1 MLQERSIKRTSSV
14 VNKTRK
20 TGKMMETNAEGS
32 SLSVNNTSAPDSS
45 EFCTD
50 SYGDDGNF
58 VFRVPPEA
66 PVFHPNNEEFQDPL
80 LYINKIRPV
89 AERYGIC
96 KIKPPSDWQPPFAV
110 DVDKFKFTPRIQRLN
125 ELEAKTRI
133 KLNFL
138 DQIAKF
144 WELQGSSLKIPMV
157 ERRALDLYSLH
168 RLVQEEGGLEVVSK
182 ERKWSKIQA
191 RMGLPCGRS
200 LGTLLKSHY
209 ERILY
214 PFDVFQLGKA
224 LGDVKVASPRDD
236 NEKQDQDYKPHGI
249 PSRQAIKPQNQG
261 HHDRRAKR
269 YSSAGKNEAYGEETK
284 EKDKERF
291 YGAGPKM
298 TGVQNVKEEKPKT
311 KTRGKKISYDYDPL
325 AKYICH
331 NCGRGDV
338 EESMLLCDGCDDS
351 YHTFCLMPPLL
362 EIPKG
367 DWRCPKCVAEEVSKP
382 MEAFGFEQAQRE
394 YSLQQ
399 FGEMADQFKSDY
411 FNMPVH
417 LVPTSLVEKEFW
429 RIVSSIDEDVTVEY
443 GADLHTMDHGSGF
456 PTKQTVASV
465 AEYEHPSIKKY
476 AESSWNL
483 NNLPVLEGSVLGHIN
498 ADISGMKVP
507 WMYVGMCFA
516 TFCWH
521 NEDHWSY
528 SINYLHWGE
537 PKTWYGVPGS
547 EAENFE
553 QSMKSAAPELFQ
565 SQPDLLH
572 QLVTIMNPNV
582 LMDAGVPVYR
592 TDQQAGE
599 FVITFPRAYHAGFNQ
614 GYNFAEAVNFA
625 PADWLKI
632 GRECISHYAN
642 LHRFCVF
649 SHDELVCKMAV
660 HPENLDPR
668 VAAATFLDMLVMVE
682 TERKHRK
689 TLLDWGICDA
699 EREAFELLPDDE
711 RQCEVC
717 KTTCFLSAV
726 TCSCGTSQLV
736 CLKHYNELCD
746 CPPKN
751 HTLRYRYTLDELP
764 LMLHKVKLKAEAFD
778 TWVLNVKKALDCSA
792 PKTFDLEGLKS
803 LMEEAEFKKF
813 PETDLLQAL
822 AYSIQEAEKCSSIAQ
837 QLDCNR
843 VRTRTRVTM
852 DSKCKLT
859 VDELTMF
866 NDQIESLACKIK
878 EADSVKALVDK
889 VKQFQEH
896 ARYLLQERDFV
907 PSAEIASCI
916 ELGNELD
923 IELPEIGN
931 LKAKLEQSQ
940 WLEEKKSL
948 MEEKNSVTLE
958 AIRNLINTGLKVPPN
973 YSVEDGIA
981 ELQEMEEKINV
992 WEDKAKKALSGK
1004 HLPTITQLEALLKE
1018 ADSIGG
1024 CLPTRAVIKETVKKA
1039 RDWIHKSDYLMQSE
1053 NYPYMD
1059 LLQDFISKGRSI
1071 VVQLELLP
1079 QLEEQLNGAVV
1090 WIEKAGR
1097 TFLRKYSPF
1106 SLMEALS
1113 PRSDVGMGVSRFKKR
1128 TRDTSANSGPFVVS
1142 NVKLTGNVDPA
1153 EVVAAFKRAEKH
1165 ELESMIQLREEN
1177 ELKKRINAPDAKYCV
1192 CRRAASG
1199 LMMECNLCKEW
1210 FHDTCVALEN
1220 GQMKNNSK
1228 NDSNKLNLGPTE
1240 PKYLCPAC
1248 LRSRRPRLETILC
1261 LLVSLQKLP
1270 VRLPEGEAL
1279 QCLTERAM
1287 NWQDRAR
1294 QLLATEEMVTALSKL
1309 SVLSQRAVEAANR
1322 QKTEKIISSELKKA
1336 ASKPELQRR
1345 VAVISPLSGLTDSST
1360 KSAEENISED
1370 PPSPPNSPICEDSS
1384 SCEVTS
1390 TSYSTAEHA
1399 YSSASKVRTAKKH
1412 ARKTP
1417 LVPRIE
1423 EPILSLSQSGQ
1434 QQLKEL
1440 MTEGDLMEVSLEE
1453 THHIWKILQATKN
1466 STVNKFPDFP
1476 EDMEN
1481 DTDSEN
1487 PNKIRQVKRKP
1498 EDSDVNIIG
1507 INSGS
1512 MKKLKMRQVK
1522 DMKDKKRPKEGIR
1535 RERKSKK
1542 RLLMHDFKDK
1552 KLGSHSRDSS
1562 DEDEEEEDCAA
1573 SMCLRPSGH
1582 EVDWVQCDGGCD
1594 MWFHMHCVGLDK
1606 HDITEDDDYICKQCS
1621 SEPYAEEEMDLSKMK
1636 VEPNNTDESLGLDA
1650 LLSLANGVNCE
1661 VEDPLVGEVP
1671 KEWTEE
1677 SVQTSI

>member
-1 MLQERSIKRTSSV
+1 
-14 VNKTRK
+14 
-20 TGKMMETNAEGS
+20 MELTIEGP
-32 SLSVNNTSAPDSS
+32 SLSVNNTSASDSG
-45 EFCTD
+45 EFSTD
-50 SYGDDGNF
+50 SYGDDGIF
-58 VFRVPPEA
+58 GFRIPPEA

-168 RLVQEEGGLEVVSK
+168 RLVQEEGGLEFVSK

-214 PFDVFQLGKA
+214 PFDVFQQGKA
-224 LGDVKVASPRDD
+224 LGDVKVTSPRDD

-261 HHDRRAKR
+261 QHDRRAKR
-269 YSSAGKNEAYGEETK
+269 YCSTGKNIEALVEDNK
-284 EKDKERF
+284 EKEEI
-291 YGAGPKM
+291 YGVGPKITSM
-298 TGVQNVKEEKPKT
+298 QTVKDEKPKN
-311 KTRGKKISYDYDPL
+311 KARGKKISYDFDPL

-417 LVPTSLVEKEFW
+417 LVPTGLVEKEFW

-456 PTKQTVASV
+456 PTKETVATV
-465 AEYEHPSIKKY
+465 VEYEHPSIKKY

-483 NNLPVLEGSVLGHIN
+483 NNLPVLEGSVLGYIN

-537 PKTWYGVPGS
+537 PKTWYGVPGT

-582 LMDAGVPVYR
+582 LMDAGVPVFR

-632 GRECISHYAN
+632 GRECVTHYAN

-660 HPENLDPR
+660 HPESLDPR
-668 VAAATFLDMLVMVE
+668 VAAATFLDMLAMVE
-682 TERKHRK
+682 TERKYRK
-689 TLLDWGICDA
+689 ILLDWGICDA

-726 TCSCGTSQLV
+726 TCSCGSSQLV
-736 CLKHYNELCD
+736 CLKHYSELCN

-764 LMLHKVKLKAEAFD
+764 LMLHRVKLKAEAFD

-792 PKTFDLEGLKS
+792 PKIFDLEGLKS
-803 LMEEAEFKKF
+803 LMTEAEYKKF
-813 PETDLLQAL
+813 PETELLQAL

-843 VRTRTRVTM
+843 VRTRTRVTV

-859 VDELTMF
+859 VEELTMF
-866 NDQIESLACKIK
+866 NAQIESLACKII
-878 EADSVKALVDK
+878 EADSVRALVDK
-889 VKQFQEH
+889 VKYFQEQ
-896 ARYLLQERDFV
+896 AIFILQDKKFV
-907 PSAEIASCI
+907 PSTDITNLI
-916 ELGNELD
+916 DLGNELD
-923 IELPEIGN
+923 IDLPEIAN

-940 WLEEKKSL
+940 WLEEKKVL
-948 MEEKNSVTLE
+948 LAEKSSVTLE
-958 AIRNLINTGLKVPPN
+958 AIKNLINAGLKVP
-973 YSVEDGIA
+973 D
-981 ELQEMEEKINV
+981 
-992 WEDKAKKALSGK
+992 
-1004 HLPTITQLEALLKE
+1004 
-1018 ADSIGG
+1018 
-1024 CLPTRAVIKETVKKA
+1024 
-1039 RDWIHKSDYLMQSE
+1039 
-1053 NYPYMD
+1053 
-1059 LLQDFISKGRSI
+1059 
-1071 VVQLELLP
+1071 
-1079 QLEEQLNGAVV
+1079 
-1090 WIEKAGR
+1090 
-1097 TFLRKYSPF
+1097 
-1106 SLMEALS
+1106 
-1113 PRSDVGMGVSRFKKR
+1113 
-1128 TRDTSANSGPFVVS
+1128 
-1142 NVKLTGNVDPA
+1142 
-1153 EVVAAFKRAEKH
+1153 
-1165 ELESMIQLREEN
+1165 
-1177 ELKKRINAPDAKYCV
+1177 
-1192 CRRAASG
+1192 
-1199 LMMECNLCKEW
+1199 
-1210 FHDTCVALEN
+1210 
-1220 GQMKNNSK
+1220 
-1228 NDSNKLNLGPTE
+1228 
-1240 PKYLCPAC
+1240 
-1248 LRSRRPRLETILC
+1248 
-1261 LLVSLQKLP
+1261 
-1270 VRLPEGEAL
+1270 
-1279 QCLTERAM
+1279 
-1287 NWQDRAR
+1287 
-1294 QLLATEEMVTALSKL
+1294 
-1309 SVLSQRAVEAANR
+1309 
-1322 QKTEKIISSELKKA
+1322 
-1336 ASKPELQRR
+1336 
-1345 VAVISPLSGLTDSST
+1345 
-1360 KSAEENISED
+1360 
-1370 PPSPPNSPICEDSS
+1370 
-1384 SCEVTS
+1384 
-1390 TSYSTAEHA
+1390 
-1399 YSSASKVRTAKKH
+1399 
-1412 ARKTP
+1412 
-1417 LVPRIE
+1417 
-1423 EPILSLSQSGQ
+1423 
-1434 QQLKEL
+1434 
-1440 MTEGDLMEVSLEE
+1440 
-1453 THHIWKILQATKN
+1453 
-1466 STVNKFPDFP
+1466 
-1476 EDMEN
+1476 
-1481 DTDSEN
+1481 
-1487 PNKIRQVKRKP
+1487 
-1498 EDSDVNIIG
+1498 
-1507 INSGS
+1507 
-1512 MKKLKMRQVK
+1512 
-1522 DMKDKKRPKEGIR
+1522 
-1535 RERKSKK
+1535 RKS
-1542 RLLMHDFKDK
+1542 
-1552 KLGSHSRDSS
+1552 
-1562 DEDEEEEDCAA
+1562 
-1573 SMCLRPSGH
+1573 
-1582 EVDWVQCDGGCD
+1582 VV
-1594 MWFHMHCVGLDK
+1594 
-1606 HDITEDDDYICKQCS
+1606 
-1621 SEPYAEEEMDLSKMK
+1621 
-1636 VEPNNTDESLGLDA
+1636 
-1650 LLSLANGVNCE
+1650 
-1661 VEDPLVGEVP
+1661 
-1671 KEWTEE
+1671 
-1677 SVQTSI
+1677 

>member
-1 MLQERSIKRTSSV
+1 MLQERSIKQTSV
-14 VNKTRK
+14 TDNKPRK
-20 TGKMMETNAEGS
+20 ARIMMETNGEGS
-32 SLSVNNTSAPDSS
+32 SLSAISASKSDPG
-45 EFCTD
+45 EFSTD
-50 SYGDDGNF
+50 SDGRF
-58 VFRVPPEA
+58 TFHVPNEA
-66 PVFHPNNEEFQDPL
+66 PVFSPNNEEFQDPL
-80 LYINKIRPV
+80 LYINKIRPY
-89 AERYGIC
+89 AEKFGIC

-182 ERKWSKIQA
+182 DRKWGKIQT
-191 RMGLPCGRS
+191 RMGLPNGRS

-214 PFDVFQLGKA
+214 PFDVFQQSPKA
-224 LGDVKVASPRDD
+224 LGDVKVSSVRND

-261 HHDRRAKR
+261 QHDRRAKR
-269 YSSAGKNEAYGEETK
+269 YCTAGKNADAMSEDNDT
-284 EKDKERF
+284 DKEF
-291 YGAGPKM
+291 CGAGPKV
-298 TGVQNVKEEKPKT
+298 TSTIKEEKPKT
-311 KTRGKKISYDYDPL
+311 KTRGKKITYDYDPL

-367 DWRCPKCVAEEVSKP
+367 DWRCPKCVAAEVSKP

-417 LVPTSLVEKEFW
+417 LVPTSLVEREFW

-456 PTKQTVASV
+456 PTKETVSKV
-465 AEYEHPSIKKY
+465 VEYEHPSIKKY

-553 QSMKSAAPELFQ
+553 QSMKSAAQELFH

-582 LMDAGVPVYR
+582 LMEAGVPVYR

-632 GRECISHYAN
+632 GRECITHYAN

-660 HPENLDPR
+660 NPENLDPR

-682 TERKHRK
+682 TERKYRK
-689 TLLDWGICDA
+689 ILLDWGICDA

-726 TCSCGTSQLV
+726 TCSCSTQHLV
-736 CLKHYNELCD
+736 CLKHYDELCK

-764 LMLHKVKLKAEAFD
+764 AMLHKVKLKAEAFD
-778 TWVLNVKKALDCSA
+778 TWVLNVQKALGCSRSA
-792 PKTFDLEGLKS
+792 HKPFDLEGLKG
-803 LMEEAEFKKF
+803 LVAEAEFKKF
-813 PETDLLQAL
+813 PETELLQAL
-822 AYSIQEAEKCSSIAQ
+822 AYSVQEAEKCSSIAQ

-859 VDELTMF
+859 VDELIMF
-866 NDQIESLACKIK
+866 NTQIENLACKIK

-889 VKQFQEH
+889 VKNFQEK
-896 ARYLLQERDFV
+896 AKRLLQDNEFV
-907 PSAEIASCI
+907 PSADITSCI

-931 LKAKLEQSQ
+931 LKVKLEQTQ

-948 MEEKNSVTLE
+948 MEDKSSVTLE
-958 AIRNLINTGLKVPPN
+958 AIRNLINAGLIVPPT
-973 YSVEDGIA
+973 YSVEKNVA
-981 ELQEMEEKINV
+981 ELKELEEKINA
-992 WEDKAKKALSGK
+992 WEDKAKKVLSGK
-1004 HLPTITQLEALLKE
+1004 NLPTITQLENLLKE
-1018 ADSIGG
+1018 ADSVGG
-1024 CLPTRAVIKETVKKA
+1024 CLPTKAVIKETVKKA
-1039 RDWIHKSDYLMQSE
+1039 RDWIVKSDSLMQSE

-1059 LLQDFISKGRSI
+1059 LLQDFILKGHSI
-1071 VVQLELLP
+1071 VVQLDLLP
-1079 QLEEQLNGAVV
+1079 QLEGQLNGAVA

-1113 PRSDVGMGVSRFKKR
+1113 PRSDVGIGVARFKKR
-1128 TRDTSANSGPFVVS
+1128 TRDSVANSGPYVIS
-1142 NVKLTGNVDPA
+1142 NVKLTGNVDPS

-1177 ELKKRINAPDAKYCV
+1177 ELKKRVNAADAKYCV
-1192 CRRAASG
+1192 CRRPASG
-1199 LMMECNLCKEW
+1199 IMMECNLCKEW
-1210 FHDTCVALEN
+1210 FHDTCVALES
-1220 GQMKNNSK
+1220 GQIKNTNK

-1248 LRSRRPRLETILC
+1248 LRSRRPKLETVLC

-1287 NWQDRAR
+1287 RWQHRAR
-1294 QLLATEEMVTALSKL
+1294 TLLRTDEMVTALSKL
-1309 SVLSQRAVEAANR
+1309 SLMSQRAVETANR

-1345 VAVISPLSGLTDSST
+1345 VAVISPLSGLPESST
-1360 KSAEENISED
+1360 KSAEENVLED
-1370 PPSPPNSPICEDSS
+1370 PPSPPISPSCDDSS
-1384 SCEVTS
+1384 SSEVPS

-1399 YSSASKVRTAKKH
+1399 YSSVSKIRTAKKH

-1423 EPILSLSQSGQ
+1423 EPILCLSQSGQ
-1434 QQLKEL
+1434 QLLKEL

-1466 STVNKFPDFP
+1466 STKFPDFP
-1476 EDMEN
+1476 EELDSDL
-1481 DTDSEN
+1481 DTESL
-1487 PNKIRQVKRKP
+1487 NKLRQLKRRP
-1498 EDSDVNIIG
+1498 EDSDSNPSTSSASIR
-1507 INSGS
+1507 
-1512 MKKLKMRQVK
+1512 KFKMRQVK
-1522 DMKDKKRPKEGIR
+1522 DKDKKRPKEGMR
-1535 RERKSKK
+1535 RERKNKK
-1542 RLLMHDFKDK
+1542 RLLMHDLKDK
-1552 KLGSHSRDSS
+1552 KLGMRSRDSS
-1562 DEDEEEEDCAA
+1562 DEEEEDCAA

-1621 SEPYAEEEMDLSKMK
+1621 SETYAEEEVDISK
-1636 VEPNNTDESLGLDA
+1636 EIIPSR
-1650 LLSLANGVNCE
+1650 
-1661 VEDPLVGEVP
+1661 
-1671 KEWTEE
+1671 
-1677 SVQTSI
+1677 